1 MRSAL
6 SRAFQA
12 AISLSAGGLVPPP
25 SAPPGDADSPY
36 EGGREEEGGVD
47 SAREAGCGES
57 SSSPLPQLASGLTKS
72 TCGGGKLGEGGAG
85 GLEAIHEEVGVDPE
99 QGSRPCSTAREA
111 PYGLEGVLGA
121 AEGGDEG
128 SGQHP
133 PPLPPPLLSAA
144 AVMHQHQQQEEDQ
157 EEKQASAPG
166 SSTLK
171 AAGAGVSS
179 GADALVPN
187 QCASPVNWLL
197 GAGVRGL
204 STPQA
209 HDHELGG
216 GKSAGRGAHLQ
227 PRQGVVPGKSNDPNG
242 SVFPSY
248 QINSNH
254 TLHGPLPA
262 LVPAPASAPPPPACQ
277 QQSSPAR
284 SGRQVSEGVPL
295 GLEVSVTGRG
305 REGGEVAATRDSCD
319 KPAALHQVQHQCV
332 NPVLSGLSS
341 LQTRGLLR
349 EPDEP

>member
-12 AISLSAGGLVPPP
+12 AIALSAGGLVPPP
-25 SAPPGDADSPY
+25 SAPPGDAASPH

-47 SAREAGCGES
+47 SAREAGCGQS

-72 TCGGGKLGEGGAG
+72 TCGGGRLGGVGAG
-85 GLEAIHEEVGVDPE
+85 GLEAIHEEEGVDRE
-99 QGSRPCSTAREA
+99 EGSRPCSTAREA
-111 PYGLEGVLGA
+111 PRGLEGAWGA
-121 AEGGDEG
+121 AQGGEEGRGE
-128 SGQHP
+128 HP
-133 PPLPPPLLSAA
+133 PPPPPPLLAA
-144 AVMHQHQQQEEDQ
+144 TAVVQQQQ
-157 EEKQASAPG
+157 QQQQQQQASEPAG
-166 SSTLK
+166 STLE

-197 GAGVRGL
+197 GAGVRGS

-209 HDHELGG
+209 HGHELGG
-216 GKSAGRGAHLQ
+216 GSTGREGHLQ
-227 PRQGVVPGKSNDPNG
+227 PCQGVVRGESNSPNG
-242 SVFPSY
+242 SVFPNY
-248 QINSNH
+248 QMNSNH
-254 TLHGPLPA
+254 ALHGPLPA

-277 QQSSPAR
+277 QQSSPAGLGTQD
-284 SGRQVSEGVPL
+284 SGGVPL
-295 GLEVSVTGRG
+295 GLEASVTARG
-305 REGGEVAATRDSCD
+305 REGGEVAATRESCD